1 MKKIILTLVTI
12 LMATSAFASSEFY
25 LADENESWGECYIT
39 EENQAEWDEEN
50 AKLAAMIEYP
60 ELIEI
65 FELMDE
71 YADSQED

>member
-1 MKKIILTLVTI
+1 MKKIIITLALTLLTAGVF
-12 LMATSAFASSEFY
+12 ATEEFN
-25 LADENESWGECYIT
+25 LADENESWGQCYIT

-71 YADSQED
+71 YADSLED

>member
-1 MKKIILTLVTI
+1 MKKIIITLALTLLT
-12 LMATSAFASSEFY
+12 AGAFATEEFN
-25 LADENESWGECYIT
+25 LTDENESWGECYIT

-50 AKLAAMIEYP
+50 AKLAAMSEYP

>member
-1 MKKIILTLVTI
+1 MKKIIIILALTLLT
-12 LMATSAFASSEFY
+12 AGAFATDEFY
-25 LADENESWGECYIT
+25 LADENKSWGECYIT

-71 YADSQED
+71 YANSQED